1 MTYKN
6 EQLLRRFCLTVLGS
20 KLFSFP
26 ILFKLRTYVYRQLF
40 NIGESVILEHG
51 VWIQRTHGLKGKIR
65 IGDRVL
71 LARHVA
77 IDYSGEIEIE
87 DDVWLSEG
95 AQLHSHIHP
104 LGPDRIRRGKGSV
117 VPTKLVLRKGCWV
130 GAHAI
135 ILPQVGEIG
144 QNSVVA
150 AGAVVTKRV
159 PPNVV
164 VGGNPAKIIK
174 QLDDLGMSIK

>member
-1 MTYKN
+1 MKKSYKK
-6 EQLLRRFCLTVLGS
+6 EQLKRRWILTVYGS
-20 KLFSFP
+20 KFFSFP
-26 ILFKLRTYVYRQLF
+26 LTFKFRVKKYRKYF
-40 NIGESVILEHG
+40 NIGNQPIIEND
-51 VWIQRTHGLKGKIR
+51 VWIQRTHGLEGHLE

-71 LARHVA
+71 LARHVS
-77 IDYSGEIEIE
+77 IDYSGVVILE

-95 AQLHSHIHP
+95 SQVHSHMHKLDQTRLMRTKDNI
-104 LGPDRIRRGKGSV
+104 
-117 VPTKLVLRKGCWV
+117 VPTKVILRKGCWI
-130 GAHAI
+130 GANAI

-144 QNSVVA
+144 ENSVVA

-174 QLDDLGMSIK
+174 SLEL